1 MDDWPPAEARVRA
14 ALWRAEGHLER
25 GEYAAA
31 AQALEGAAGAA
42 GDDEELVRGLNHLA
56 AAGYRTQNGDA
67 ARARRQ
73 LEHARRRL
81 QPYLRTATDVDLAG
95 LLRSVEQ
102 IVESPRGDGELA

>member
-1 MDDWPPAEARVRA
+1 MDDWPPPEARVRA

-31 AQALEGAAGAA
+31 AQALEGVAGAA
-42 GDDEELVRGLNHLA
+42 GGEDELVHGLNHLA
-56 AAGYRTQNGDA
+56 AAGYRAQLGDS

-81 QPYLRTATDVDLAG
+81 EPYLTASADVDLAG
-95 LLRSVEQ
+95 LLRSVERV
-102 IVESPRGDGELA
+102 VESPRGDGELA